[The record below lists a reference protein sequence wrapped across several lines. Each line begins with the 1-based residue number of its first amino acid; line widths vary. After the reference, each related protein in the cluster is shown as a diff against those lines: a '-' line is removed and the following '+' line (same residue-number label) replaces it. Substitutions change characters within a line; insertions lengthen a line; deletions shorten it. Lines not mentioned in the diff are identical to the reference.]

1 MKNIIHQIILAQT
14 ANPNPGFFV
23 SIGNNSP
30 ESIAVWI
37 VTAILGVSGIVAIL
51 FIIIGG
57 FEYMTSAGNEERSKN
72 GKKRVT
78 NAIIGLIIIMLSYTI
93 ISVINTTILRSS
105 P

>member
-1 MKNIIHQIILAQT
+1 MKDLIQQTILAQT

-37 VTAILGVSGIVAIL
+37 ITTIVSLCAIIAVL

-57 FEYMTSAGNEERSKN
+57 FTYMTSAGNEERAKA
-72 GKKRVT
+72 GKKRVV

-93 ISVINTTILRSS
+93 ITVIRTTILKS
-105 P
+105 